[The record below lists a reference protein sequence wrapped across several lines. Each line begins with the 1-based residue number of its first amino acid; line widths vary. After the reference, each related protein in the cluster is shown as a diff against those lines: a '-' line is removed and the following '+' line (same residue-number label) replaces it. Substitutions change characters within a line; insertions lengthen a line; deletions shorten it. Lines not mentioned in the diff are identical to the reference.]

1 MYIQC
6 TKKMLDKMDLTKVKF
21 LPAAV
26 QDDGANGFYSWHVNY
41 ITLNR
46 RKAIVCMNNLT
57 RYVIVLYRPKGKDIA
72 QLGERIA
79 EGIRAA
85 FQAEGIPESITQEY
99 LQNCGEAVYSKT
111 AGRSLAANLS
121 KACETVGYYLEL
133 LDDAAVIQNKISLA
147 LGERFTKIGDEYRYP
162 SEELFRNLCAMKGM
176 PQESWE
182 QMLQIENYQLKIR
195 LLLNGHNIWRRIL
208 IPSRC
213 LFSQLHRVI
222 QEVFGWFDYHLHEFI
237 VPDAGYGRPKGNIS
251 LYALPIKIRIIDG
264 SDPEAD
270 EYLRIVS
277 DPRSPE
283 YESMVEWSE
292 MTRAP
297 ERTLEE
303 INRRLRY
310 YH

>member
-1 MYIQC
+1 M
-6 TKKMLDKMDLTKVKF
+6 
-21 LPAAV
+21 
-26 QDDGANGFYSWHVNY
+26 
-41 ITLNR
+41 
-46 RKAIVCMNNLT
+46 
-57 RYVIVLYRPKGKDIA
+57 
-72 QLGERIA
+72 
-79 EGIRAA
+79 
-85 FQAEGIPESITQEY
+85 
-99 LQNCGEAVYSKT
+99 
-111 AGRSLAANLS
+111 
-121 KACETVGYYLEL
+121 
-133 LDDAAVIQNKISLA
+133 
-147 LGERFTKIGDEYRYP
+147 
-162 SEELFRNLCAMKGM
+162 
-176 PQESWE
+176 
-182 QMLQIENYQLKIR
+182 
-195 LLLNGHNIWRRIL
+195 